1 MNEELRIIDNYLEK
15 AQNSYFRIGK
25 GKTRSIDQLRLGRMA
40 HSCRPSS
47 SSKTNDDEH
56 SKGSFLECSEEGASL
71 HSNSHLKEGLS
82 PGKKAVRVAEFET
95 GKEGERK
102 QLVRTKALQSL

>member
-1 MNEELRIIDNYLEK
+1 
-15 AQNSYFRIGK
+15 
-25 GKTRSIDQLRLGRMA
+25 MA